1 MLSYQK
7 VHSMLSDIA
16 QIDTREDQLT
26 ALDAMS
32 VWFKDQQRLVGQR
45 ANQGYIRYK
54 MSKEYRE
61 FLNY

>member
-1 MLSYQK
+1 
-7 VHSMLSDIA
+7 MLSDIA

-32 VWFKDQQRLVGQR
+32 VWFKEQQRLVGQR

-54 MSKEYRE
+54 MSNEYRE